1 MGPQNISVEGM
12 NGKAK
17 PRNQVRFYVYI
28 YCSWIYWY
36 LFLEL
41 PSAMR
46 TAYLLFLHMAF
57 ECAQESGLN
66 S

>member
-17 PRNQVRFYVYI
+17 PRNQVRFYVY
-28 YCSWIYWY
+28 WY

-41 PSAMR
+41 PSAMG
-46 TAYLLFLHMAF
+46 TASLLFLHMAF